1 MSDRDV
7 SVRIDNAMVVKN
19 VVCCDELAFQLSGL
33 SVRSVTKEVLAKL
46 TSARPSVAVGS

>member
-1 MSDRDV
+1 MTICIED
-7 SVRIDNAMVVKN
+7 AMVVKN

-33 SVRSVTKEVLAKL
+33 SVRSVTKEALAKL